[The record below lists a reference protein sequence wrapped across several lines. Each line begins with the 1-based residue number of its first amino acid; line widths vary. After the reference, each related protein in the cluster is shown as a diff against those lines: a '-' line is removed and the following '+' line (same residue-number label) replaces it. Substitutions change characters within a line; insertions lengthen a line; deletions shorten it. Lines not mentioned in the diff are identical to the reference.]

1 MLGKGEGQADI
12 QELLTLKVLLIFWT
26 KFRGVIPPPP
36 DTCTASQFPTAL
48 TNIVTKSVCNAGKL
62 AFPAFLSKVKD

>member
-26 KFRGVIPPPP
+26 KFRGVI
-36 DTCTASQFPTAL
+36 ASQFPTAL